1 MKTCCIYLSSRP
13 YKEDYQ
19 VSRISQKGCRR
30 PLPSPLAKFS
40 NIKDF
45 QSRIIEWTSW
55 ENSQATKHC
64 LDFCMT
70 WRKKTV
76 ALKHLLAFWRRPHV
90 RDCFNSV
97 CWNVFHSKESS
108 LKTHSLQELRQQ
120 WSKGAAARGKEGVP
134 YHKLELV
141 QQSGISLNLRT
152 GPTGHATLF
161 NQWEGALVFIN
172 KQIKTSPLW

>member
-1 MKTCCIYLSSRP
+1 MTSKLYFILMQLWKLRFICFVWEILFIWTMWQMLFFVAVKRCCIYLGSHP
-13 YKEDYQ
+13 YNEDYQ

-30 PLPSPLAKFS
+30 PLPSSLAKFS
-40 NIKDF
+40 NIEDF

-108 LKTHSLQELRQQ
+108 LKTRSL
-120 WSKGAAARGKEGVP
+120 
-134 YHKLELV
+134 
-141 QQSGISLNLRT
+141 
-152 GPTGHATLF
+152 
-161 NQWEGALVFIN
+161 
-172 KQIKTSPLW
+172 